1 MFNQA
6 RVPKLMTNSG
16 PEARERIL
24 EEGTRLFAEKGFTPT
39 TVRDIA
45 AAADVNLALI
55 HYYFGNK
62 EGLYRAIFEKHVA
75 AVGRVLEDASS
86 EGTSRERLESFVRAY
101 AHFLCTHPHFARIIQ
116 QEILSAGKLVQEV
129 FRPQVTRNYLLF
141 RGIVEE
147 GVSTG
152 DFRTVDVEMTPISVI
167 GMMAFFMIARPVIS
181 GMLTIGPDHRDFE
194 ARLAEHTLN
203 LLLKGIL
210 KQTDATSGSNP
221 NDRN

>member
-1 MFNQA
+1 
-6 RVPKLMTNSG
+6 MTSSG

-24 EEGTRLFAEKGFTPT
+24 EEGARLFAEKGFTPA

-62 EGLYRAIFEKHVA
+62 EGLYRAIFEENIA
-75 AVGRVLEDASS
+75 AVRRVLEDASA
-86 EGTSRERLESFVRAY
+86 EGTGRERLERFVRAY
-101 AHFLCTHPHFARIIQ
+101 AHFLCTHPYFARIIQ

-129 FRPQVTRNYLLF
+129 FRPQVARNYLLF
-141 RGIVEE
+141 REIVEE
-147 GVSTG
+147 GVRTG
-152 DFRTVDVEMTPISVI
+152 EFRAVDLEMTPISVI

-181 GMLTIGPDHRDFE
+181 EMLTTAPGHRDSE

-203 LLLKGIL
+203 LLLNGIL
-210 KQTDATSGSNP
+210 KQTDATAGNNP
-221 NDRN
+221 